1 MLNLPW
7 ATAIPELVEIM
18 IDEPDVVVNVVKA
31 DEVGEV
37 VEVVL
42 EVV

>member
-1 MLNLPW
+1 LLNLPR
-7 ATAIPELVEIM
+7 ATEIPELVEIM
-18 IDEPDVVVNVVKA
+18 VDEPDVVVNVVKA
-31 DEVGEV
+31 DEMGEE